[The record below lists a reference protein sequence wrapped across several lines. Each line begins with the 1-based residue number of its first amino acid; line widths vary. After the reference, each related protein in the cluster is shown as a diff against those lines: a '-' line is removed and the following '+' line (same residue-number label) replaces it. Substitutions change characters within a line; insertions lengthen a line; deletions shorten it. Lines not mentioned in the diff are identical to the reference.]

1 MFFNIIFVQNHILF
15 INDDLQLSVSL
26 NEVERQRLDGDPTI
40 DVKVALTKLQKE
52 QDDKRKVILESDS

>member
-1 MFFNIIFVQNHILF
+1 MICN
-15 INDDLQLSVSL
+15 LSVSL
-26 NEVERQRLDGDPTI
+26 NEVEKQRLDGDPTI